1 MHGTDDQ
8 QRDDFDSHRRLA
20 PRILDGVSVTETVRT
35 RGHTDLAERARR
47 VLPGGATH
55 ASRTY
60 DPRIY
65 VHRSSGSRKWLIDG
79 TEMIDYTM
87 GHGAL
92 LLGHAYPS
100 VVAALREQMSRGT
113 HYGAAHPLEVE
124 WAESIVSMVPS
135 AEKVRFT
142 ASGTEAAM
150 LALRVARV
158 ATGRD
163 RIVKL
168 QEHFHGWSDVVSPYL
183 DADGIER
190 TPVGVPEVLGTLTTV
205 VPADDPA
212 ALIETLAGG
221 DVAAVIFEASGAHY
235 GQLPLAPSFI
245 GMARDACT
253 ASGTLLVFDEVVSGF
268 RVAPGGMQEVLGI
281 TPDMSVLG
289 KVMSGGMPA
298 GAVVGRG
305 DLLELLAT
313 TIRHPGTWNANPL
326 SAVAGIETLRI
337 VADGVPQRTAEA
349 YASSLEREWTSAL
362 AAAGVGGEIRRFS
375 SILHVLL
382 DDPTAQARI
391 ANEMRVEGVDLL
403 NASAFCSSVHTV
415 ADLQQTAAAFAR
427 AITAASSSS

>member
-1 MHGTDDQ
+1 
-8 QRDDFDSHRRLA
+8 
-20 PRILDGVSVTETVRT
+20 
-35 RGHTDLAERARR
+35 
-47 VLPGGATH
+47 
-55 ASRTY
+55 
-60 DPRIY
+60 
-65 VHRSSGSRKWLIDG
+65 
-79 TEMIDYTM
+79 
-87 GHGAL
+87 
-92 LLGHAYPS
+92 
-100 VVAALREQMSRGT
+100 
-113 HYGAAHPLEVE
+113 
-124 WAESIVSMVPS
+124 
-135 AEKVRFT
+135 
-142 ASGTEAAM
+142 
-150 LALRVARV
+150 
-158 ATGRD
+158 
-163 RIVKL
+163 
-168 QEHFHGWSDVVSPYL
+168 
-183 DADGIER
+183 
-190 TPVGVPEVLGTLTTV
+190 
-205 VPADDPA
+205 
-212 ALIETLAGG
+212 
-221 DVAAVIFEASGAHY
+221 
-235 GQLPLAPSFI
+235 
-245 GMARDACT
+245 
-253 ASGTLLVFDEVVSGF
+253 
-268 RVAPGGMQEVLGI
+268 MQEVLGI

-415 ADLQQTAAAFAR
+415 ADLQQTADAFAR